1 MLILNNLLTGIY
13 RIEFALFSRL
23 SVWKVPKSEPF
34 MSLGYGYGTAGAT
47 DK

>member
-1 MLILNNLLTGIY
+1 MYIVYEIIT
-13 RIEFALFSRL
+13 LFNKYIHSRL
-23 SVWKVPKSEPF
+23 SVWKVQKSEPS